1 MRADLQKAK
10 PTGEQPASSF
20 GIEEGGENIAEV
32 IRYFLHLPCIW
43 VIKL

>member
-1 MRADLQKAK
+1 MRTDLQKVK
-10 PTGEQPASSF
+10 PMGEQAASSS